1 MNIRAIIVD
10 DEPLGRAM
18 VKRFAEERAELEVV
32 EECSN
37 GFDAARAV
45 NEKKP
50 DLVFLDIQMPRIN
63 GFETLELFE
72 HKPELVFVTAY
83 DHYAIKA
90 FEVNALDYLL
100 KPVSKDRF
108 DAAVDKAIERLAEE
122 TREEPSGYAIETED
136 RVNRIVT
143 RLNNKITVV
152 LASRVSH
159 IEAQDDYVSI
169 HSDDGKFLKKRTMKY
184 YEARLDPATFVRAHR
199 SHIVNVKRVRSVEP
213 AESDA
218 YRAALDDGTEIPVSK
233 SGYRRLKEAL
243 EGLGEDQL

>member
-1 MNIRAIIVD
+1 MTIRAIIVD

-18 VKRFAEERAELEVV
+18 VRRFADARPEIEVV

-50 DLVFLDIQMPRIN
+50 DLVFLDVQMPRIN
-63 GFETLELFE
+63 GFEALELFD

-108 DAAVDKAIERLAEE
+108 DAAVDKAIERLDEE
-122 TREEPSGYAIETED
+122 RDEEPSGYAIETDD
-136 RVNRIVT
+136 RINRIVT

-159 IEAQDDYVSI
+159 IEAQDDYARI

-184 YEARLDPATFVRAHR
+184 YEARLDPETFVRAHR

-213 AESDA
+213 AETDA

-233 SGYRRLKEAL
+233 TGYRRLKEAL
-243 EGLGEDQL
+243 EGLGEDRL